1 VRRLRYAD
9 VSTGALRGMLATLT
23 LLDVL
28 PAQRGAIA
36 LELAV
41 REWID
46 AVEVAAESPA
56 SCVWTER
63 GGLS

>member
-1 VRRLRYAD
+1 MKRPKYASI
-9 VSTGALRGMLATLT
+9 STGALRGMLASLT

-28 PAQRGAIA
+28 PKQRGAIA

-46 AVEVAAESPA
+46 AVEVAAETPA